1 MASTVWSELT
11 GNPEGNQLS
20 PSAYRFLSV
29 LLLAGFLLPVIAPQ
43 EGILF
48 LNIWL
53 LLQNGVPGVLIFLA
67 LYPLL
72 AGIGLFVLANVLSG
86 WARGAVMAGIGLI
99 PLLMFLFEGGSQLR
113 MFAVA
118 RPEAAFASV
127 LSNLGIMGL
136 FAGGLAFCFQ
146 RENLT
151 AVWTGGVGGGLF
163 LVSLLVP
170 RGSSLE
176 TTGLYQ
182 PFLLMQAG
190 GFMAFLVGFLT
201 LAGMV
206 CLVLSAVFMLL
217 LTFSRPMNE
226 EHGRKSYRLAL
237 TWLLIL
243 GVTLLLAMM
252 AQSSEAPRGFGGT
265 SFVFLFNMFLKI
277 LLWIGPAFVLIPL
290 GLADFLLEWAFRTGA
305 AAPIPAPAPAWS
317 GAKPAAG
324 ADSPPRF
331 DYDKAVRELEV
342 QRNRGEISTAE
353 YWKRREELLQ
363 RRD

>member
-11 GNPEGNQLS
+11 GNPGGNQLS
-20 PSAYRFLSV
+20 PSPYRFLAV
-29 LLLAGFLLPVIAPQ
+29 LLLAGFLLPLIEPRQ
-43 EGILF
+43 GIVF

-53 LLQNGVPGVLIFLA
+53 LLQEGVPGVLIFLA

-72 AGIGLFVLANVLSG
+72 AAIGVFVLTNVLAG
-86 WARGAVMAGIGLI
+86 WARGAVMAGIGLL
-99 PLLMFLFEGGSQLR
+99 PLLMFLFEGGSQLK
-113 MFAVA
+113 MFAIA

-127 LSNLGIMGL
+127 LSSLGMIGL
-136 FAGGLAFCFQ
+136 FAGGLAICFQ

-176 TTGLYQ
+176 TVGLYQ

-190 GFMAFLVGFLT
+190 GFMPFLVGFLT
-201 LAGMV
+201 LAGLV
-206 CLVLSAVFMLL
+206 CLVLSSVFMLL

-226 EHGRKSYRLAL
+226 EYGRKSYRLAL
-237 TWLLIL
+237 AWLVVT
-243 GVTLLLAMM
+243 GVTLLMATV
-252 AQSSEAPRGFGGT
+252 AQSSEAPRGFGGA
-265 SFVFLFNMFLKI
+265 SFVFLLNMFLKL
-277 LLWIGPAFVLIPL
+277 LLWVGPAFVLIPL

-305 AAPIPAPAPAWS
+305 VAPAPAPAPAWG
-317 GAKPAAG
+317 GAVNTGG
-324 ADSPPRF
+324 ADGAPRF